1 MLATLLTLCAMHFS
15 VAQAPP
21 QAWQDMIASRTGCAM
36 HLAVDDGSVDRVP
49 IARLNDFFPRTVRE
63 WPLLDAR
70 RKDLV
75 SAADVW
81 LSRGV
86 TPGVVLPSD
95 STLLR
100 GGQLRAVR
108 KLARTGVAF
117 VVRPPEGS
125 YRFSGMATLYSAMG
139 ILVNG
144 VYLER
149 GYSPELSVL
158 PQGLYL
164 VAPHWRDR
172 PDLPIL
178 QGDWIDHGRH
188 FVVLP
193 SQPLSRDHQIA
204 GTPYTPTLG
213 QSWNFSGL
221 RYTVDGAGEHTSMP
235 GWIMQSMVGLLVPLQ
250 LIKRAPMADVAA
262 YIGAGLAWVG
272 ILFGLV
278 SIMVLIFGAFR
289 RLPLQ

>member
-1 MLATLLTLCAMHFS
+1 MHFS

-21 QAWQDMIASRTGCAM
+21 LAWQDLIASRTGCTA
-36 HLAVDDGSVDRVP
+36 HVAVDDGSVDSVP
-49 IARLNDFFPRTVRE
+49 IGRLNDFFPHAVRE

-70 RKDLV
+70 RADLA
-75 SAADVW
+75 SAADLW

-95 STLLR
+95 STALR
-100 GGQLRAVR
+100 GRQLRVVR

-144 VYLER
+144 VYLDR
-149 GYSPELSVL
+149 GYSPDLSAL

-164 VAPHWRDR
+164 VAPLWRDR
-172 PDLPIL
+172 PELPML

-188 FVVLP
+188 FMVLP
-193 SQPLSRDHQIA
+193 PQPLEPDHQLA

-221 RYTVDGAGEHTSMP
+221 HYTVDSTGEHTSMP

-250 LIKRAPMADVAA
+250 MIKRTPVADVAA

-289 RLPLQ
+289 RLPLP